1 MKRVKMSEVSGQ
13 LNHYLREAS
22 EEELL
27 IMRNGKPAGVLIG
40 FNSEEDW
47 LDYLLENNPH
57 FAKRIA
63 KARQDLRAGRGISLE
78 EVTTHLE
85 KASDA

>member
-1 MKRVKMSEVSGQ
+1 MKRVNISEVSGQ
-13 LNHYLREAS
+13 LNHYLHEAS
-22 EEELL
+22 EEELV

-47 LDYLLENNPH
+47 LDYLLENHPY

-63 KARQDLRAGRGISLE
+63 KARQDLRAGLGIRLE
-78 EVTTHLE
+78 EVARYLE
-85 KASDA
+85 GTSEA